1 MHPSHNLIAVT
12 AIAALLSLDPGLG
25 SSRIR
30 GEEPRNP
37 PAGTIDQ
44 AGPRKLALLVGIS
57 QYERAKNPPRQP
69 PDWWNLHCQSDV
81 DWLKK
86 ALLERF
92 SFPEGNIRVL
102 TDAAATRQGIM
113 DAFRDHLIAKA
124 SPGALVYFHYSGHGQ
139 QIADDN
145 GDELDG
151 LDESLVTADYKS
163 QSAQDGAATNLRD
176 DTIGELLRQLRTRM
190 VDPADDRFKGN
201 ITVTF
206 DCCFSGTA
214 TRGEP
219 PSGRLTHRGRGWNEA
234 IDGPRPPVPARGKP
248 EDSTGILDAGEAL
261 TQGYVA
267 ITATRSDQT
276 AKEKKDESMKP
287 MGAFTFYLHRALD
300 RADKNTTYR
309 DVFHQVNAEL
319 TGDVPDQSPTI
330 EGEADKL
337 LFSGVAVPPDPY
349 VVVQDNDAREGT
361 VTLPI
366 GRLHGATVG
375 SRFAIYRAGSD
386 VKRLENRIA
395 EAQITMMQT
404 TSSLAQLQGEQT
416 KWPKQ
421 AELKAA
427 RAVETEHNFGDVV
440 LKVFLDGITGPI
452 AEAIR
457 QRKVLTTA
465 EVTKDNYDVRV
476 GMNREGNKL
485 VLEHKDGRI
494 IRELEP
500 RKPEAA
506 KAKIVSEALFG
517 AWKWLF
523 VSRLRND
530 DPQRMIQVEFRL
542 VPVEVELNPVT
553 KKVRKIIRE
562 RTDVKPEGK
571 NRLVLQEGDCVVP
584 WVRDVSELR
593 PAHITILD
601 LASNGTIA
609 PIYPKPWTEDDTKFE
624 RGEGWRSLGINYVF
638 RATSPKGASSD
649 IDVFK
654 AIGTREKADFS
665 SLLYHPADRQ
675 GIDKLKEDVRRM
687 REGRHHALAR
697 LIGLAKLGEDPDPP
711 ASQPP
716 LRVRKRSVEVVTA
729 EVTDWSTA
737 EFVLEVRKRTP

>member
-1 MHPSHNLIAVT
+1 MDLLKQ
-12 AIAALLSLDPGLG
+12 AL
-25 SSRIR
+25 
-30 GEEPRNP
+30 
-37 PAGTIDQ
+37 
-44 AGPRKLALLVGIS
+44 
-57 QYERAKNPPRQP
+57 
-69 PDWWNLHCQSDV
+69 H
-81 DWLKK
+81 
-86 ALLERF
+86 ERF
-92 SFPEGNIRVL
+92 SFPEGDIRLL
-102 TDAAATRQGIM
+102 TDAAATRQGIV
-113 DAFRDHLIAKA
+113 DAFRDHLITKA
-124 SPGALVYFHYSGHGQ
+124 IPGALVYFHYSGHGQ

-176 DTIGELLRQLRTRM
+176 DTIGELLRQLRARM
-190 VDPADDRFKGN
+190 VDPADGQFKGN

-234 IDGPRPPVPARGKP
+234 IDGPRPPAPARGKP

-276 AKEKKDESMKP
+276 AKEEKMGENQLP
-287 MGAFTFYLHRALD
+287 MGAFTFYLYRALSQATP
-300 RADKNTTYR
+300 RTTYR
-309 DVFHQVNAEL
+309 DVFEQVNAEL
-319 TGDVPDQSPTI
+319 IGHFPDQSPTI
-330 EGEADKL
+330 EGEADKP

-349 VVVQDNDAREGT
+349 VVVQDNDAPSGT
-361 VTLPI
+361 VTLPV
-366 GRLHGATVG
+366 GRLQGATVG

-386 VKRLENRIA
+386 VKRPENRIA
-395 EAQITMMQT
+395 EAQITEARTT
-404 TSSLAQLQGEQT
+404 TSLTQLQGEQT
-416 KWPKQ
+416 KWPKP

-427 RAVETEHNFGDVV
+427 RAVETEHNYGDLV
-440 LKVFLDGITGPI
+440 LKVFLDGITGPVV
-452 AEAIR
+452 EAIR

-476 GMNREGNKL
+476 GMNREGDKL
-485 VLEHKDGRI
+485 ILEHKDGRI
-494 IRELEP
+494 IRELDP
-500 RKPEAA
+500 QTPEAA
-506 KAKIVSEALFG
+506 KAKIVGEALFG
-517 AWKWLF
+517 AWMWLF

-530 DPQRMIQVEFRL
+530 DPQSLIQVEFRL

-562 RTDVKPEGK
+562 RTDVKPEG
-571 NRLVLQEGDCVVP
+571 NRLVLHEGDCVVP
-584 WVRDVSELR
+584 EVRNSSKLS

-609 PIYPKPWTEDDTKFE
+609 PIYPKPRTEDDTKFKT
-624 RGEGWRSLGINYVF
+624 GEGWRSLGINYVF
-638 RATSPKGASSD
+638 RATLPPGATSD

-654 AIGTREKADFS
+654 AIGTREAADFS
-665 SLLYHPADRQ
+665 ALLYQPADRR
-675 GIDKLKEDVRRM
+675 GSDKLKEDVRGM
-687 REGRHHALAR
+687 RGGRHHALAR
-697 LIGLAKLGEDPDPP
+697 LLGLAKLGEDPDPP
-711 ASQPP
+711 AGQLP
-716 LRVRKRSVEVVTA
+716 LRVRTRAVEVVTA

>member
-1 MHPSHNLIAVT
+1 MDL
-12 AIAALLSLDPGLG
+12 
-25 SSRIR
+25 
-30 GEEPRNP
+30 
-37 PAGTIDQ
+37 
-44 AGPRKLALLVGIS
+44 
-57 QYERAKNPPRQP
+57 
-69 PDWWNLHCQSDV
+69 
-81 DWLKK
+81 LKK

-92 SFPEGNIRVL
+92 SFPEGDIRVL
-102 TDAAATRQGIM
+102 TDAAATRQGIV

-139 QIADDN
+139 QIPDDN

-163 QSAQDGAATNLRD
+163 QTAQDGAATNLRD
-176 DTIGELLRQLRTRM
+176 DTIGELLRQLRARM
-190 VDPADDRFKGN
+190 VDPADGQFKGN

-234 IDGPRPPVPARGKP
+234 IDGPRPPAPARGKP
-248 EDSTGILDAGEAL
+248 DDSTGVLDAGEAL

-276 AKEKKDESMKP
+276 AKEEKMGENQLP
-287 MGAFTFYLHRALD
+287 MGAFTFYLYRALSQATP
-300 RADKNTTYR
+300 RTTYR
-309 DVFHQVNAEL
+309 DVFEQVNAEL
-319 TGDVPDQSPTI
+319 IGHFPDQSPTI

-349 VVVQDNDAREGT
+349 VVVQDNDARSGRSGT

-366 GRLHGATVG
+366 GRLQGATVG

-386 VKRLENRIA
+386 VKRPENRIA
-395 EAQITMMQT
+395 EAQITEAGT
-404 TSSLAQLQGEQT
+404 TTSLAQLQGEQT
-416 KWPKQ
+416 AWPKP

-427 RAVETEHNFGDVV
+427 RAVETEHNYGDLV
-440 LKVFLDGITGPI
+440 LKVFLDGITGPV

-476 GMNREGNKL
+476 GMNREGDKL

-494 IRELEP
+494 IRELDP
-500 RKPEAA
+500 RKPEAD
-506 KAKIVSEALFG
+506 KAKMVCEALFG

-523 VSRLRND
+523 VSQLRND
-530 DPQRMIQVEFRL
+530 DPQSLIQVEFRL
-542 VPVEVELNPVT
+542 VPVEVELNPET

-562 RTDVKPEGK
+562 RTDVKPEG
-571 NRLVLQEGDCVVP
+571 NRLVLHEGDCVVP
-584 WVRDVSELR
+584 WVRNVSELR

-609 PIYPKPWTEDDTKFE
+609 PIYPKPWTEDDTKFKTS
-624 RGEGWRSLGINYVF
+624 EGWRSLGINYVF
-638 RATSPKGASSD
+638 RATLPKGASSD

-654 AIGTREKADFS
+654 AIGTREEADFS
-665 SLLYHPADRQ
+665 SLLYQPEDRR
-675 GIDKLKEDVRRM
+675 GGDKLK
-687 REGRHHALAR
+687 
-697 LIGLAKLGEDPDPP
+697 
-711 ASQPP
+711 
-716 LRVRKRSVEVVTA
+716 
-729 EVTDWSTA
+729 
-737 EFVLEVRKRTP
+737 VLVS